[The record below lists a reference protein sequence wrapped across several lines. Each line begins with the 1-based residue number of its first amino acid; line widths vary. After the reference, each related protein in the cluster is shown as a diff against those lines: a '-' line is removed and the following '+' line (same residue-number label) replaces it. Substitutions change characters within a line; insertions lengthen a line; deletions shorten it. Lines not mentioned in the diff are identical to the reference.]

1 MPRHQLGRGATLNT
15 KRAAGGRIAPIKRA
29 RFGEFQPNFHGVS
42 IRHSQWVCQVR
53 RIQSYVRDVSHRD
66 VFDAHAGLLWGS
78 ICRAKG
84 FCPDFMTWW
93 NNCDHATLDA
103 PATCPVSPP
112 SCRVA
117 QAMFES
123 LALSVRSLEKDLVK
137 SSRQYARLRRANNPN
152 VIFQDIEAAPTQG
165 VELLCKPVVATVSII
180 LSSLHSWNLDR
191 PVMVGGRRR
200 EIFTGIISVSGLT
213 LLMALNKGPQ
223 FLSWITKGQPLS
235 LLRSSLKLGVHGG
248 NDMMTSRQSAGR
260 LSFSLPKTS
269 CLEVG
274 CLGSL
279 LTLKLWEVVW
289 FAKRPPPLQG
299 WTACPSKI
307 WEPCPIVCLK
317 ISAESLLLQNQV
329 GCGQH
334 KWFGR
339 VTCLAKSDSPQSA
352 SDFRPTTVLGLI
364 YRCYGTFHARHAI
377 RVMEDVLPEHLYG
390 SGVGV
395 GLC

>member
-1 MPRHQLGRGATLNT
+1 MHTQACFGAPFAVPRVSVPISWH
-15 KRAAGGRIAPIKRA
+15 GGTIVT
-29 RFGEFQPNFHGVS
+29 E
-42 IRHSQWVCQVR
+42 
-53 RIQSYVRDVSHRD
+53 
-66 VFDAHAGLLWGS
+66 LLRPCLSPWHYLS
-78 ICRAKG
+78 VALKKTWLKALASM
-84 FCPDFMTWW
+84 PDFVGPI
-93 NNCDHATLDA
+93 TL
-103 PATCPVSPP
+103 
-112 SCRVA
+112 
-117 QAMFES
+117 
-123 LALSVRSLEKDLVK
+123 
-137 SSRQYARLRRANNPN
+137 N
-152 VIFQDIEAAPTQG
+152 VIFQDIQAAPTQG
-165 VELLCKPVVATVSII
+165 VELLCKPVVATVSEVNLEDCSII
-180 LSSLHSWNLDR
+180 LSSLHSSWNLDR
-191 PVMVGGRRR
+191 PVMEAVGVERYLLG
-200 EIFTGIISVSGLT
+200 SW

-248 NDMMTSRQSAGR
+248 NDMMTSRQSAGI
-260 LSFSLPKTS
+260 LSCSSPKTS
-269 CLEVG
+269 CLEVV

-289 FAKRPPPLQG
+289 LAKRPPPLQG

-317 ISAESLLLQNQV
+317 IYAESLLLQNQV

-352 SDFRPTTVLGLI
+352 SDFRPITVLGLI
-364 YRCYGTFHARHAI
+364 YSCYGTFHARHAA

-390 SGVGV
+390 SGVGE

>member
-1 MPRHQLGRGATLNT
+1 MPQHQLGRGATLNT

-29 RFGEFQPNFHGVS
+29 WFGEFQPNFHGVS

-53 RIQSYVRDVSHRD
+53 RIQSYVRHVSHRD

-103 PATCPVSPP
+103 PAICPVSPP

-152 VIFQDIEAAPTQG
+152 VIFQDIKVAPTQG

-200 EIFTGIISVSGLT
+200 DIYWDHDCLWLDSVDDIEQGTSVSQ
-213 LLMALNKGPQ
+213 LNYEGPTAELAAEFLETWGARWKRHDDVPPERWHTIMQ
-223 FLSWITKGQPLS
+223 FAQDKLPRGWLPWIPLDAEA
-235 LLRSSLKLGVHGG
+235 LRSYAVRKQ
-248 NDMMTSRQSAGR
+248 TTTSAGLDGVSIQDLR
-260 LSFSLPKTS
+260 AMPN
-269 CLEVG
+269 CVLENFCRIFATAESSG
-274 CLGSL
+274 M
-279 LTLKLWEVVW
+279 WPAQMVW
-289 FAKRPPPLQG
+289 PCDMPGQ
-299 WTACPSKI
+299 I
-307 WEPCPIVCLK
+307 WLAAVCLRF
-317 ISAESLLLQNQV
+317 SSNY
-329 GCGQH
+329 CS
-334 KWFGR
+334 W
-339 VTCLAKSDSPQSA
+339 P
-352 SDFRPTTVLGLI
+352 
-364 YRCYGTFHARHAI
+364 
-377 RVMEDVLPEHLYG
+377 HL
-390 SGVGV
+390 
-395 GLC
+395 